1 MRADHASSAHSEVGV
16 GHRSTATMTASKT
29 LTGFNAALNADTL
42 LLNDGRSWALS
53 MVEASVV
60 ENICREGMAT

>member
-1 MRADHASSAHSEVGV
+1 MA
-16 GHRSTATMTASKT
+16 ASKT

-60 ENICREGMAT
+60 ENICRESVAT